1 MHVVMRSYSG
11 QGGSDL
17 LDLLEQREQEVREL
31 ITGVPGFI
39 HYVAFRTD
47 DGGCTVTVCEGKEGT
62 DESSRRAADWVKEN
76 VTSSIDSPTISEG
89 DAVLQF

>member
-11 QGGSDL
+11 QGGTDL

-31 ITGVPGFI
+31 ISGVPGFI

-76 VTSSIDSPTISEG
+76 LSTSTGAPTISEG